1 MPDHPMPSLPELIHT
16 SSGKQA
22 SSTETAARADLRAAL
37 AAVPAKVATARE
49 AQLRA
54 DRCLDIVSAA
64 HNSLAAFDDFD
75 DEVASFHRSATS
87 THLDASKA
95 TLPAHL
101 VERRRG
107 RTEARERLNEAEA
120 FHAVLTEEA
129 ADDAAAVKVATAAIA
144 AAGGDVLRAVA
155 NARAERLLE
164 VEAWAGRERIL
175 LCDAADSM
183 SNDERL
189 QSPAI
194 LGLLRT
200 PWGASLMNAVQNER
214 QRLVGR
220 WSALRADLRTDPEAA
235 LDTAA
240 QG

>member
-37 AAVPAKVATARE
+37 AALPAKAASARE

-64 HNSLAAFDDFD
+64 HNSLAAFDGFD
-75 DEVASFHRSATS
+75 DEVAAFSRGAVA

-95 TLPAHL
+95 ALPAHL

-107 RTEARERLNEAEA
+107 RTEARERLNEAEW
-120 FHAVLTEEA
+120 FHATLTKEA
-129 ADDAAAVKVATAAIA
+129 ADDAATVKAANAAVAN
-144 AAGGDVLRAVA
+144 AGSAVIRAVA

-164 VEAWAGRERIL
+164 VEAWVGRERIL
-175 LCDAADSM
+175 LCDGLDSM
-183 SNDERL
+183 SDDERL
-189 QSPAI
+189 QSPKI
-194 LGLLRT
+194 MGLVRA
-200 PWGASLMNAVQNER
+200 PWGAPLMNAVQMER
-214 QRLVGR
+214 QRLIGR
-220 WSALRADLRTDPEAA
+220 WSAFRAELRDDAGAE

>member
-1 MPDHPMPSLPELIHT
+1 MPDHPMPTAPEFIHT
-16 SSGKQA
+16 CLGTEPSSA
-22 SSTETAARADLRAAL
+22 ETAARAALRAAL
-37 AAVPAKVATARE
+37 AALPAKVATAGE

-54 DRCLDIVSAA
+54 DRCLDIISAA
-64 HNSLAAFDDFD
+64 ANALGAFDNFD
-75 DEVASFHRSATS
+75 DEVASFHRSAVA
-87 THLDASKA
+87 THADPGTAS
-95 TLPAHL
+95 LPTHL

-107 RTEARERLNEAEA
+107 RTEARERLSETEA
-120 FHAVLTEEA
+120 FHATLTKEA
-129 ADDAAAVKVATAAIA
+129 ADDDAVVKAGNIAIA
-144 AAGGDVLRAVA
+144 NAGGAVIRAVA

-220 WSALRADLRTDPEAA
+220 WSALRAALRTDPEAA